1 MGNLGAWSISLDMVL
16 QEIFWSNKLLINEWW
31 FLEAGPRCTNRT
43 KIFDGFDDGSIQNV
57 WFFSTSM
64 SLFCCFKACYSP
76 ENSPFFS
83 GKMMLARWFIS
94 FQHAPFPGDAFVHFR
109 GGNFQPLSW
118 QLGLLKN
125 PWLGWNS
132 VTWGE
137 APLDLGLEFPFG
149 LNSPSSQFVDMV
161 KIPSHP
167 TVRYWN
173 RGFGR

>member
-94 FQHAPFPGDAFVHFR
+94 FQHAPFPGDAFIHFR
-109 GGNFQPLSW
+109 GVTS
-118 QLGLLKN
+118 N
-125 PWLGWNS
+125 PWVGSLAFSKTHDLDEILWHGGKLPLTWDWN
-132 VTWGE
+132 
-137 APLDLGLEFPFG
+137 FP
-149 LNSPSSQFVDMV
+149 SD
-161 KIPSHP
+161 
-167 TVRYWN
+167 
-173 RGFGR
+173 